1 MKCMGKSNFFDTS
14 VDLGLLTQTLEGH
27 GFMFTRM
34 RYLGNLELVERACK
48 LTPPLGR
55 EKGAF
60 YRSPQN
66 QDDEGNFTP
75 EILS

>member
-1 MKCMGKSNFFDTS
+1 MVKSNFFDTS

-34 RYLGNLELVERACK
+34 RYLGNLELVLMVERAGK

-55 EKGAF
+55 EG
-60 YRSPQN
+60 
-66 QDDEGNFTP
+66 G
-75 EILS
+75 LL